1 MKKLLVF
8 LLTLTMIL
16 AVSVC
21 PAFASEGQI
30 SYFGTVTVNPGNV
43 RAENPV
49 YNYAWLDN
57 MIIRDDPMAALQAK
71 ITPKPKDYP
80 YALTYDEFIE
90 ESKNYSMLLTIDEN
104 TVAAG
109 YEEIVDAMFYVVVAM
124 GMTDDFDVMCTYLT
138 EQGIRL
144 PANSTADEK
153 AEIAVVYAAIKYNA
167 VYTLYGKQVSFPVG
181 TTLDGAVITIVSALT
196 GTVVPSGVD
205 SLTGYAVHC
214 TKTYVTAFSDLPISA
229 DPSTEEIFYWAKV
242 ISAASNDYQVPVEVY
257 SATTAAQ
264 KQYVDYAYYASIL
277 TTVYDVQINPIKLV
291 VAMQSSDELALQKLI
306 IYSML
311 DQSGVDY
318 ATDMTCKELF
328 DLACKNGWFALENEF
343 YTDILSYEIEVA
355 QECTKIWFTPFPLAG
370 VLQNSSEEYLT
381 LKLAGT
387 QVAPSSTTG
396 VALDPSKAQEIV
408 YLECSYNSPDKNDS
422 AVYEFVIKKNAA
434 LNGENKS
441 SSQNDMVAS
450 VEQYVNS
457 IVPSGNETAAGV
469 IDGVFQSIDSAVQ
482 DNTSA
487 QVGQGILTTYA
498 DTKNTSAYG
507 ANQGLAGSGDRFD
520 FDYLEELINGVYA
533 TDANGNIITS
543 ATFGYNQQTTQDQ
556 SFIDKTVE
564 TVKENPE
571 IVIAPT
577 GVIAVGAFMGY
588 LMSKKHRDS
597 EAYLETEEQDKT
609 EE

>member
-57 MIIRDDPMAALQAK
+57 MIIRDDPMAATQAN

-80 YALTYDEFIE
+80 YARTYEEFLE
-90 ESKNYSMLLTIDEN
+90 ESKNYSTLLTIDEN

-109 YEEIVDAMFYVVVAM
+109 YEEVVNAMYYVVVAM
-124 GMTDDFDVMCTYLT
+124 GMTDDLGIMQEYLVA
-138 EQGIRL
+138 QGIRL
-144 PANSTADEK
+144 PANSAASK
-153 AEIAVVYAAIKYNA
+153 AEVAVVYAAIKYDA
-167 VYTLYGKQVSFPVG
+167 VYALYGKRVSFPAG
-181 TTLDGAVITIVSALT
+181 TTLDDAVITIVSALT
-196 GTVVPSGVD
+196 GTVVPSGVN
-205 SLTGYAVHC
+205 SLTGYAVYC
-214 TKTYVTAFSDLPISA
+214 TKTYVTAFSELPISS

-257 SATTAAQ
+257 SETTPAQ

-277 TTVYDVQINPIKLV
+277 TTIYDVQVNPVKLV
-291 VAMQSSDELALQKLI
+291 VAMQSGDSLAVQKLI
-306 IYSML
+306 LHSML
-311 DQSGVDY
+311 DESGVDY
-318 ATDMTCKELF
+318 AADMTCKELF
-328 DLACKNGWFALENEF
+328 DMACANGWFALENEF
-343 YTDILSYEIEVA
+343 YTDIMSYEIEVA
-355 QECTKIWFTPFPLAG
+355 QECTKVWFTPFALAG
-370 VLQNSSEEYLT
+370 VLENSDEKYLT
-381 LKLAGT
+381 MSLSGT
-387 QVAPSSTTG
+387 AIAPSSTTG
-396 VALDPSKAQEIV
+396 VVLDTAKATETV
-408 YLECSYNSPDKNDS
+408 YLECKYNAPDRQDT

-434 LNGENKS
+434 LNGGNNS
-441 SSQNDMVAS
+441 NSQNNMVAS

-457 IVPSGNETAAGV
+457 IVPSGNETAGQV
-469 IDGVFQSIDSAVQ
+469 IDGVFQNIDSAVQ
-482 DNTSA
+482 SGGS
-487 QVGQGILTTYA
+487 QVGEGILTTYA
-498 DTKNTSAYG
+498 GTSSSDYVTGSNT
-507 ANQGLAGSGDRFD
+507 GSGDRFD
-520 FDYLEELINGVYA
+520 FNYLEELIDGVYA
-533 TDANGNIITS
+533 TDANGNIVTS
-543 ATFGYNQQTTQDQ
+543 AEFNYGTQTTEKQ
-556 SFIDKTVE
+556 SVIEKTVE

-571 IVIAPT
+571 VVVAPT

-597 EAYLETEEQDKT
+597 EAYLENKEETEI

>member
-57 MIIRDDPMAALQAK
+57 MIIRDDPMAATQAN

-80 YALTYDEFIE
+80 YARTYEEFLE
-90 ESKNYSMLLTIDEN
+90 ESKNYSTLLTIDEN

-109 YEEIVDAMFYVVVAM
+109 YEEVINAMYYVVVAM
-124 GMTDDFDVMCTYLT
+124 GMTDDLDIMQEYLT
-138 EQGIRL
+138 AQGIRL
-144 PANSTADEK
+144 PANSVASK
-153 AEIAVVYAAIKYNA
+153 AEVAVVYAAIKYDA
-167 VYTLYGKQVSFPVG
+167 VYTLYGKHVSFPAG
-181 TTLDGAVITIVSALT
+181 TTLDDAVITIVSALT
-196 GTVVPSGVD
+196 GTVVPSGVN

-214 TKTYVTAFSDLPISA
+214 TKTYVTAFSELPISS

-257 SATTAAQ
+257 SETTPAQ

-277 TTVYDVQINPIKLV
+277 TTIYDVQVNPIKLV
-291 VAMQSSDELALQKLI
+291 VAMQSGDSLAVQKLI
-306 IYSML
+306 LYSML
-311 DQSGVDY
+311 DESGVDY
-318 ATDMTCKELF
+318 ATDMTCEELF
-328 DLACKNGWFALENEF
+328 DMACANGWFALEKEF
-343 YTDILSYEIEVA
+343 YTDIMSYEIEVA
-355 QECTKIWFTPFPLAG
+355 QECTKVWFTPFALAG
-370 VLQNSSEEYLT
+370 VLENSDEKYLT
-381 LKLAGT
+381 MSLSGT
-387 QVAPSSTTG
+387 AVAPSSTTG
-396 VALDPSKAQEIV
+396 VALDPSKATETV
-408 YLECSYNSPDKNDS
+408 YLECKYDSPDRQDT

-434 LNGENKS
+434 LNGGNNS
-441 SSQNDMVAS
+441 SSQNNMVAS

-457 IVPSGNETAAGV
+457 IVPSGNETASQV
-469 IDGVFQSIDSAVQ
+469 IDGVFQNVDSAVQ
-482 DNTSA
+482 NGGS
-487 QVGQGILTTYA
+487 QVGEGILTTYA
-498 DTKNTSAYG
+498 GTSSSDYV
-507 ANQGLAGSGDRFD
+507 AGSNAGTGDRFD
-520 FDYLEELINGVYA
+520 FNYLEELIEGVYE
-533 TDANGNIITS
+533 TDVNGNIVTS
-543 ATFGYNQQTTQDQ
+543 AEFNYGTQTTEKQ
-556 SFIDKTVE
+556 SVIEKTVE

-571 IVIAPT
+571 IVAAPT

-597 EAYLETEEQDKT
+597 EAYLENKEETETEE
-609 EE
+609 

>member
-8 LLTLTMIL
+8 LLTLTMLL

-30 SYFGTVTVNPGNV
+30 SYFGTISVNPGNV

-71 ITPKPKDYP
+71 ITPKPDYP
-80 YALTYDEFIE
+80 YSHTYDEFIE

-109 YEEIVDAMFYVVVAM
+109 YDEIVNAMYYVVVAM
-124 GMTDDFDVMCTYLT
+124 GMTTELDIMCEYLT

-144 PANSTADEK
+144 PANSAASK
-153 AEIAVVYAAIKYNA
+153 AEIAVVYAAIKYDA
-167 VYTLYGKQVSFPVG
+167 VYALYGKHVTFTKG
-181 TTLDGAVITIVSALT
+181 TSLDGAVVTIMSALT

-205 SLTGYAVHC
+205 SLTGYGIHC
-214 TKTYVTAFSDLPISA
+214 TKTYVTAFSDLPISS

-257 SATTAAQ
+257 ELTTPAQ

-277 TTVYDVQINPIKLV
+277 TTVYDVQINPVKLV
-291 VAMQSSDELALQKLI
+291 VAMQSSDSLALQKLI
-306 IYSML
+306 LYSML
-311 DQSGVDY
+311 DESGVDY
-318 ATDMTCKELF
+318 AMDMSCQKLF
-328 DLACKNGWFALENEF
+328 DMACQNGWFALENEF
-343 YTDILSYEIEVA
+343 YTDIMKYEIEVA

-370 VLQNSSEEYLT
+370 VLSGSSEEYLS
-381 LKLAGT
+381 LRLAGSS
-387 QVAPSSTTG
+387 VAPSSTTG
-396 VALDPSKAQEIV
+396 VTLDPSKSQEIV
-408 YLECSYNSPDKNDS
+408 YLECNYNSPERNDS

-434 LNGENKS
+434 LNGENNS
-441 SSQNDMVAS
+441 SSENDMIAS

-457 IVPSGNETAAGV
+457 IVPSENEAAGAV
-469 IDGVFQSIDSAVQ
+469 IDGVFQSVDSALQ
-482 DNTSA
+482 NNTTA
-487 QVGQGILTTYA
+487 QVGEGILTTYA
-498 DTKNTSAYG
+498 DTQNTPTYG
-507 ANQGLAGSGDRFD
+507 SSEGLAGSGDRFD
-520 FDYLEELINGVYA
+520 FDYLEELIDGVYA
-533 TDANGNIITS
+533 TDADGNIVTS
-543 ATFGYNQQTTQDQ
+543 PTFTYGEQTTEQT
-556 SFIDKTVE
+556 FIDKTVE

-571 IVIAPT
+571 IVVAPT

-597 EAYLETEEQDKT
+597 EAYLEETEDSKT